1 MSIFQP
7 TAVTCPQ
14 CDTRQFVDLV
24 DTINVDRFPYL
35 RDKVLDRSLHRL
47 TCARC
52 RAVSVV
58 EKKLFYMDRGRNTF
72 FLVGT
77 PRSRPD
83 YRKGPKELGR
93 ILDQVRVRGRRA
105 AYTRTVFGLEELRE
119 KLVAQDA
126 TLDDRVVELMKGYIM
141 EEHPVLMKRP
151 RLRLVLEHVTTEQ
164 VAYTAMYDHNTDKF
178 DIRMPRTI
186 VERVLSNTSSIE
198 KVFAEQHQSESI
210 FAPAPAS
217 WINFG
222 RWSTGNDAVSLLRT
236 FAEQARQHQPINA
249 GAADFTRMLRGL
261 PRGSQ
266 LSTAAKRDLRDLRD
280 AFQRQTP
287 PNEVALDKLF
297 EIRFDKNLED
307 EWATNRSHDDISRIW
322 NVLEALP
329 PMNVEG
335 NIKLRSLL
343 VDVGQGGGLYQ
354 WSGDI
359 ELGDRDIETSPE
371 SFDSTVRHEVGHAVM
386 AQSEAAISRWLT
398 ERFGWEFFDPKNDRR
413 LDVWITMLWP
423 NWPRESG
430 RAQQEIRDAIRSAL
444 GRGSQW
450 GPPPPPQ
457 LPADHLWNRPD
468 FGPRLALAKSTTNWF
483 DSNRDWQRAGDR
495 AFFGNYWYA
504 WPMSAG
510 IAALDMVNGFMPSTY
525 AAMSHYEFFA
535 ELYALYFDPSDPR
548 RARIPADVIKW
559 FEDRVG
565 KPQTPSPAAPAR
577 RAAPKRQPAA
587 RKKTAGRKK
596 AAARKAAPR
605 RR

>member
-35 RDKVLDRSLHRL
+35 RDKVLDRTLHRL
-47 TCARC
+47 QCAKC
-52 RAVSVV
+52 QAVSLV

-72 FLVGT
+72 LLVGT

-93 ILDQVRVRGRRA
+93 ILDQVRGRRRGA

-126 TLDDRVVELMKGYIM
+126 ALDDRVAEVMKGYIM
-141 EEHPVLMKRP
+141 DEHPVLMKRP
-151 RLRLVLEHVTTEQ
+151 RLRLVLESVNSEQ
-164 VAYTAMYDHNTDKF
+164 VAYTAQYDHNTERF

-186 VERVLSNTSSIE
+186 LERVLSNTSTVE
-198 KVFAEQHQSESI
+198 KVFAEKHKDESI
-210 FAPAPAS
+210 FAPQPAA
-217 WINFG
+217 WINFR
-222 RWSTGNDAVSLLRT
+222 RWSTGPDALSLLRT
-236 FAEQARQHQPINA
+236 FAEQVRLGQPINA
-249 GAADFTRMLRGL
+249 GSADFTRMLRDL

-266 LSTAAKRDLRDLRD
+266 LPTSAKRDLRDLRD

-287 PNEVALDKLF
+287 PNEAALDKLF

-307 EWATNRSHDDISRIW
+307 EWATNRSNDDINRIW

-329 PMNVEG
+329 AMNVEG
-335 NIKLRSLL
+335 NIKLRSIL
-343 VDVGQGGGLYQ
+343 VNVGDGGGLYQ

-386 AQSEAAISRWLT
+386 AQSDAAISRWLT
-398 ERFGWEFFDPKNDRR
+398 ERFGWEFFDPKNDKR
-413 LDVWITMLWP
+413 LDVWITMLWA
-423 NWPRESG
+423 NWPNEAKRV
-430 RAQQEIRDAIRSAL
+430 QQEIRDAVRSSL
-444 GRGSQW
+444 GRGGQW

-457 LPADHLWNRPD
+457 LPTDHLWNRAD
-468 FGPRLALAKSTTNWF
+468 FAPRLALAKSTTNWF
-483 DSNRDWQRAGDR
+483 DSNRDWQRAGNR
-495 AFFGNYWYA
+495 AFFANYWYA
-504 WPMSAG
+504 WPMTVG
-510 IAALDMVNGFMPSTY
+510 TAALDMVNGFMPSTY

-535 ELYALYFDPSDPR
+535 ELYALYFDPGDPR
-548 RARIPADVIKW
+548 RARIPADVMKW
-559 FEDRVG
+559 LENQVG
-565 KPQTPSPAAPAR
+565 KPPAASPAPPAP
-577 RAAPKRQPAA
+577 RAAPKR
-587 RKKTAGRKK
+587 KTAARKK
-596 AAARKAAPR
+596 AAARKAPAR

>member
-35 RDKVLDRSLHRL
+35 RDKVLDRTLHRL
-47 TCARC
+47 HCAKC
-52 RAVSVV
+52 QAVSIV
-58 EKKLFYMDRGRNTF
+58 EKKLFYMDRGRNTYL
-72 FLVGT
+72 LVGT

-93 ILDQVRVRGRRA
+93 ILDQVRVRKRGA

-126 TLDDRVVELMKGYIM
+126 ALDDRIVELMKGYIM

-151 RLRLVLEHVTTEQ
+151 RLRLSLEHVSTEQ
-164 VAYTAMYDHNTDKF
+164 VAYTAQYDHHTDRF

-186 VERVLSNTSSIE
+186 FDRVLSNTPTVE
-198 KVFAEQHQSESI
+198 KVFADKHQADSI
-210 FAPAPAS
+210 FAAPPAA

-222 RWSTGNDAVSLLRT
+222 RWSTGPDAVSLLRT
-236 FAEQARQHQPINA
+236 FAEQARRGQPINA
-249 GAADFTRMLRGL
+249 GAADFTRMLRDL

-266 LSTAAKRDLRDLRD
+266 LATSAKRDLRDLRD
-280 AFQRQTP
+280 FFQRQNP

-307 EWATNRSHDDISRIW
+307 EWATNRSTDDINRIW

-329 PMNVEG
+329 AMNVEG
-335 NIKLRSLL
+335 NIKLRSIN
-343 VDVGQGGGLYQ
+343 VNVGDGGGLYQ

-359 ELGDRDIETSPE
+359 ELGDRDIETSPQ

-386 AQSEAAISRWLT
+386 AQSDAAISRWLT
-398 ERFGWEFFDPKNDRR
+398 ERFGWEYFDPKNDKR
-413 LDVWITMLWP
+413 LDVWITLLWP
-423 NWPRESG
+423 NWPNEAKRV
-430 RAQQEIRDAIRSAL
+430 QQEIRDAVRAAL
-444 GRGSQW
+444 GRGGQW

-457 LPADHLWNRPD
+457 LPPDHLWNRAD
-468 FGPRLALAKSTTNWF
+468 FGPRLALEKSTTNWF
-483 DSNRDWQRAGDR
+483 DSNRDWQRAGNR
-495 AFFGNYWYA
+495 AFFANYWYA
-504 WPMSAG
+504 WPMTAG
-510 IAALDMVNGFMPSTY
+510 TAALDMVNGFMPSTY

-548 RARIPADVIKW
+548 RASIPADVMKW
-559 FEDRVG
+559 LENQVG
-565 KPQTPSPAAPAR
+565 KPPAASPGSPSAPAP
-577 RAAPKRQPAA
+577 RATPQRKTAA
-587 RKKTAGRKK
+587 RKKAATRRAP
-596 AAARKAAPR
+596 AARR
-605 RR
+605 R